1 MGLTAHTCAAHTLS
15 AIGRLSQTGMGSQKG
30 TAMDTVQMI
39 VMVVLF
45 VGVMVGI
52 AAASHAF
59 ADNMKWRIGG
69 K

>member
-1 MGLTAHTCAAHTLS
+1 
-15 AIGRLSQTGMGSQKG
+15 
-30 TAMDTVQMI
+30 MDTVQMI